1 MGESQVSKYEGLI
14 RLQRTRARK
23 SWLCYSCGRTINA
36 GESYYRQSLGRIRKP
51 PKVQLRAFCLCC
63 VELQLAG

>member
-1 MGESQVSKYEGLI
+1 MGKSQTSKYEGLI

-36 GESYYRQSLGRIRKP
+36 GENYYRQSLGMISKP
-51 PKVQLRAFCLCC
+51 PNVQLKAFCSCC
-63 VELQLAG
+63 VDLRLAG